1 MIDSYFFM
9 ATFVCSLFAAV
20 FYFILLIHKDSAA
33 VARLAIAFTAVAG
46 VANTAGVVLRW
57 KDIGRFPISTLTEM
71 LFCLSWCLIAGDLL
85 LEALGKMR
93 SVGTL
98 LLPLAAFAVGITILM
113 PDTRM
118 GNLPAALQSNWLPI
132 HVSLAIISYA
142 ACGVSFC
149 VAILYL
155 LKIRVPLESFG
166 IWIALGIAAVF
177 ALIDGGGIFRTG
189 AYHMTRMVEFRD
201 EIEGITRLV
210 PARDEPRRLL
220 IPYAGTFFLFVAAVF
235 LLALLFL
242 LIHRLTA
249 SGWAREA
256 GNLMFFVGCPLQ
268 WVSIGALL
276 YGIRL
281 TREAG
286 SAGISLK
293 SNNFEVTLIFLAAL
307 ASSFYVLFHRFLP
320 RILGS
325 LPDEKTLDNLCYK
338 VITFAF
344 PLLTLVIITGAA
356 WAHRAWGRYWG
367 WDPKETWS
375 LITWFVYLGYL
386 HARITLGWSGKR
398 AAYLALIGFI
408 FVLIT
413 FLGVSY
419 IPMISEGSLHT
430 YA

>member
-9 ATFVCSLFAAV
+9 ATFLLSLFASV
-20 FYFILLIHKDSAA
+20 FYFILLIHKDSVAM
-33 VARLAIAFTAVAG
+33 ARLALALSVIAG
-46 VANTAGVVLRW
+46 VANTVGLVLRW
-57 KDIGRFPISTLTEM
+57 KDVGRFPISTLTEM
-71 LFCLSWCLIAGDLL
+71 LFCLSWCLIVADLI
-85 LEALGKMR
+85 LEALSKMR
-93 SVGTL
+93 SVGAL
-98 LLPLAAFAVGITILM
+98 LLPLASSAVGITILM

-118 GNLPAALQSNWLPI
+118 GNLPAALQSSWLPI

-149 VAILYL
+149 VALLYL
-155 LKIRVPLESFG
+155 LKTRVPLESFG
-166 IWIALGIAAVF
+166 IWIALGILAVF
-177 ALIDGGGIFRTG
+177 ALIDGAGIFLTR
-189 AYHMTRMVEFRD
+189 AYHMTRMVEFKD

-210 PARDEPRRLL
+210 PAQDEPRRLL
-220 IPYAGTFFLFVAAVF
+220 IPYAGPFFLLVAILFLVAAFF
-235 LLALLFL
+235 LVLY
-242 LIHRLTA
+242 RVTD
-249 SGWAREA
+249 SGWARRA
-256 GNLMFFVGCPLQ
+256 GNFMFLVGCPLQ
-268 WVSIGALL
+268 WISIGALL

-281 TREAG
+281 VRESG
-286 SAGISLK
+286 SLGISLK
-293 SNNFEVTLIFLAAL
+293 SNNFEVTLIFVAAL
-307 ASSFYVLFHRFLP
+307 ASSLYLLFHRFLP
-320 RILGS
+320 QILES
-325 LPDEKTLDNLCYK
+325 LPDEKTLDTLCYK
-338 VITFAF
+338 IITFAF

-375 LITWFVYLGYL
+375 LVTWFIYLGYL

-413 FLGVSY
+413 FLAVSY